1 MNIYFEKDLQ
11 DRLKNEEFRKEYAA
25 LESEYIIIQAIIDA
39 RKKLHLTQKQLS
51 ERTGINQ
58 ADISKIETGV
68 SNPTLK
74 MLNRLAEGMNMTL
87 KLAFEPKEKSQI

>member
-1 MNIYFEKDLQ
+1 MNTNFEKDLQ

-58 ADISKIETGV
+58 ADISKIETGDH
-68 SNPTLK
+68 NPTLK

>member
-1 MNIYFEKDLQ
+1 MKTNYEKDLES
-11 DRLKNEEFRKEYAA
+11 RLKNEDFRKEYEA

-39 RKKLHLTQKQLS
+39 RKKMHLTQKQLS
-51 ERTGINQ
+51 QRTGINQ

-74 MLNRLAEGMNMTL
+74 MLNRLAEGMDMTL
-87 KLAFEPKEKSQI
+87 KLTFMRKEKSQI

>member
-1 MNIYFEKDLQ
+1 MNTNFETDLEN
-11 DRLKNEEFRKEYAA
+11 RLNNEEFKREYQS
-25 LESEYIIIQAIIDA
+25 LESEYVIIQAMIDA

-51 ERTGINQ
+51 KRTGINQ

-87 KLAFEPKEKSQI
+87 KISFVPEDEHQI

>member
-1 MNIYFEKDLQ
+1 MKTNYEKDLEN
-11 DRLKNEEFRKEYAA
+11 RLKNEDFRKEYEA

-39 RKKLHLTQKQLS
+39 RRKMHLTQKQLS

-68 SNPTLK
+68 SNPTLR
-74 MLNRLAEGMNMTL
+74 MLNRLAEGMDMTL
-87 KLAFEPKEKSQI
+87 KLTFMRKEKS